1 MSALT
6 DFYDFYAPM
15 RAKYGL
21 RLTMSSN
28 AKQTKITIYE
38 GRKELVKVVED
49 EYDVCYIRAKR
60 ELEAKLKTRGEN
72 KCTTDV
78 DKPKSHN
85 EFIKEKLQKRG
96 WEIT

>member
-1 MSALT
+1 MSALA
-6 DFYDFYAPM
+6 DFYNFYAPM

-21 RLTMSSN
+21 RLTMNSN
-28 AKQTKITIYE
+28 AKQTKIAIYE
-38 GRKELVKVVED
+38 GRKELVKVAED

-78 DKPKSHN
+78 DKPKSHS
-85 EFIKEKLQKRG
+85 EFIRESLQKRG

>member
-1 MSALT
+1 MSALA

-38 GRKELVKVVED
+38 DGKELVKVVED
-49 EYDVCYIRAKR
+49 EYDVCYIRVKR

-78 DKPKSHN
+78 DKPKSHS
-85 EFIKEKLQKRG
+85 EFIRESLQKRG

>member
-1 MSALT
+1 MSALA

-21 RLTMSSN
+21 RLVMSSN
-28 AKQTKITIYE
+28 AKQTRITIYE
-38 GRKELVKVVED
+38 GGKELVKVAED
-49 EYDVCYIRAKR
+49 EYDVCYIRARR

-78 DKPKSHN
+78 DKPKSHS

>member
-1 MSALT
+1 MSVMT

-28 AKQTKITIYE
+28 AKQTRITIYD

-49 EYDVCYIRAKR
+49 EYDVCYMRAKR
-60 ELEAKLKTRGEN
+60 ELEAKPKTRGEN
-72 KCTTDV
+72 KCTTDA
-78 DKPKSHN
+78 DKPKSHS

>member
-28 AKQTKITIYE
+28 TKQTKITIYE

-49 EYDVCYIRAKR
+49 EYNVCYIRAKR
-60 ELEAKLKTRGEN
+60 ELEAKLKTRGDN
-72 KCTTDV
+72 ICTADV

-85 EFIKEKLQKRG
+85 EFLKEKLQKRG

>member
-1 MSALT
+1 MSALA

-28 AKQTKITIYE
+28 AKQTRITIYE
-38 GRKELVKVVED
+38 GGKELVKVVED

-72 KCTTDV
+72 TCTTDV
-78 DKPKSHN
+78 DKLKSHS
-85 EFIKEKLQKRG
+85 EFIRESLQKRG

>member
-28 AKQTKITIYE
+28 TKQTKITIYE

-60 ELEAKLKTRGEN
+60 ELEAKLKTRGEKIN
-72 KCTTDV
+72 ALRMQTSQNPTA
-78 DKPKSHN
+78 N
-85 EFIKEKLQKRG
+85 L
-96 WEIT
+96 

>member
-1 MSALT
+1 MSALA

-21 RLTMSSN
+21 RLTMSSS
-28 AKQTKITIYE
+28 AKQTRITIYE
-38 GRKELVKVVED
+38 DGKELVKVVED
-49 EYDVCYIRAKR
+49 EYDVCYIRARR

-72 KCTTDV
+72 KCTTDAG
-78 DKPKSHN
+78 KLKSHS
-85 EFIKEKLQKRG
+85 EFIRESLQKRG

>member
-28 AKQTKITIYE
+28 AKQTKIIIYE

-60 ELEAKLKTRGEN
+60 ELEAKLKTRGDN
-72 KCTTDV
+72 ICTADA
-78 DKPKSHN
+78 DKPKSHS

>member
-1 MSALT
+1 MSALA

-21 RLTMSSN
+21 RLTMSSS
-28 AKQTKITIYE
+28 AKQAKITIYE
-38 GRKELVKVVED
+38 DGKELVKVVED

-78 DKPKSHN
+78 DKPKSHS
-85 EFIKEKLQKRG
+85 EFIRESLQKRG

>member
-1 MSALT
+1 MSALE

-38 GRKELVKVVED
+38 DGKELVKVVED
-49 EYDVCYIRAKR
+49 EYDVCYIRARR

-78 DKPKSHN
+78 DKPKSHG
-85 EFIKEKLQKRG
+85 EFIRESLQKRG

>member
-1 MSALT
+1 MSAMT
-6 DFYDFYAPM
+6 DFYNFYAPL
-15 RAKYGL
+15 RAEYGL

-28 AKQTKITIYE
+28 AKQTRITIYE

-49 EYDVCYIRAKR
+49 EYDVAYMRAKR
-60 ELEAKLKTRGEN
+60 ELEARLKTRGEN

-78 DKPKSHN
+78 DKPKSHS
-85 EFIKEKLQKRG
+85 EFIRESLQKRG

>member
-1 MSALT
+1 MSALA

-38 GRKELVKVVED
+38 DGKELVKVVED

-78 DKPKSHN
+78 DKPKSHS
-85 EFIKEKLQKRG
+85 EFIRESLQKRG

>member
-1 MSALT
+1 MSALV

-15 RAKYGL
+15 RVKYGL

-38 GRKELVKVVED
+38 DRKELVKVVED

-60 ELEAKLKTRGEN
+60 ELEAKLKTRGDN
-72 KCTTDV
+72 ICATDV
-78 DKPKSHN
+78 DKPKSHS

>member
-1 MSALT
+1 MSALA
-6 DFYDFYAPM
+6 DFYDFYTPM

-38 GRKELVKVVED
+38 NGKELVKVAED

-78 DKPKSHN
+78 DKPKSHS
-85 EFIKEKLQKRG
+85 EFIRESLQKRG

>member
-49 EYDVCYIRAKR
+49 EYDACYIRVKR
-60 ELEAKLKTRGEN
+60 ELEAKLKTRGESE
-72 KCTTDV
+72 CTTDA

-85 EFIKEKLQKRG
+85 EFLKEKLQKRG

>member
-1 MSALT
+1 MSALI

-28 AKQTKITIYE
+28 TKQTRITIYE
-38 GRKELVKVVED
+38 GRKELLKVVED
-49 EYDVCYIRAKR
+49 EYDACYIRAKR
-60 ELEAKLKTRGEN
+60 ELEAKLKTRGESE
-72 KCTTDV
+72 CTTDV

-85 EFIKEKLQKRG
+85 EFLKEKLQKRG